1 MSRAALR
8 PAHSGAAATTA
19 PGGVAQRRPAVDL
32 PGQRGQQPSGPS
44 VRARLVSL
52 RWAANPA
59 VTARYWSAAI
69 AADTALLM
77 ARKGVRRGTSSSGSP
92 SCRAA
97 STSASGMSS

>member
-1 MSRAALR
+1 MSRAARR

-19 PGGVAQRRPAVDL
+19 PEASYRAAHPFTCAASA
-32 PGQRGQQPSGPS
+32 PSTPSGPS
-44 VRARLVSL
+44 ASACLVSS

-77 ARKGVRRGTSSSGSP
+77 ARKGVRRGTSSSGRP
-92 SCRAA
+92 SSSAA
-97 STSASGMSS
+97 STSAPGISS